1 MLLSQKD
8 ECSVLPSTRLLYVNQ
23 IEKVPAYTAAIAAR
37 TLCQLLLRAAGTGAG
52 RARRAA
58 GAVWQAAEETVR
70 AGEGQKNTAV
80 SFASHCAASAAA
92 CGSDW
97 RARRSFPARK
107 SASQY
112 KMAASGRQGEAF

>member
-1 MLLSQKD
+1 M
-8 ECSVLPSTRLLYVNQ
+8 
-23 IEKVPAYTAAIAAR
+23 AAR

-52 RARRAA
+52 RVCRGA
-58 GAVWQAAEETVR
+58 GAVWQAAEDIVR

-80 SFASHCAASAAA
+80 SFASHWAASAAA
-92 CGSDW
+92 CGSDC

-112 KMAASGRQGEAF
+112 KIALSGRQGDAS

>member
-1 MLLSQKD
+1 MRVQDSSRYRSCKKAIKAA
-8 ECSVLPSTRLLYVNQ
+8 V
-23 IEKVPAYTAAIAAR
+23 AYTAAMAAK

-70 AGEGQKNTAV
+70 AGEGRKNTAV

-92 CGSDW
+92 CGSDCN
-97 RARRSFPARK
+97 ARRSFPARK

-112 KMAASGRQGEAF
+112 KIAASGRQGDAS